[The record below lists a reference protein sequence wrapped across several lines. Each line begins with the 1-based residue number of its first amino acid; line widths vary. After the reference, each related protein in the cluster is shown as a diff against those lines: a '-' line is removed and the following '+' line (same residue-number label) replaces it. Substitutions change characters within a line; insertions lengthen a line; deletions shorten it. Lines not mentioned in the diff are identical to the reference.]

1 MNYSEIPNSSKRT
14 KKVFIKYHKKEGK
27 IAHTKIKVGEFVF
40 DSKLEAERYEYLR
53 TMEKA
58 GLITDLRPH
67 PKFELQG
74 AFRDS
79 DGVAQRAIT
88 YIADFSYTQSGAQIV
103 EDVKSP
109 FTAKD
114 SVFKIKMKMFKR
126 IYPHIKFKVVMY
138 KKSQGG
144 WYAE

>member
-1 MNYSEIPNSSKRT
+1 M
-14 KKVFIKYHKKEGK
+14 FIKYHKKAEGK
-27 IAHTKIKVGEFVF
+27 IAHKKVKVGEFVF

-53 TMEKA
+53 IMEKA

-67 PKFELQG
+67 PKFELQS

-79 DGVAQRAIT
+79 EGVAQRAIT
-88 YIADFSYTQSGAQIV
+88 YIADFSYTQNGAQIV

-126 IYPHIKFKVVMY
+126 IYPSYKFKVVMF

-144 WYAE
+144 WCFE

>member
-1 MNYSEIPNSSKRT
+1 M
-14 KKVFIKYHKKEGK
+14 FIKYHKKTEGK
-27 IAHTKIKVGEFVF
+27 IAHKKVKVGEFVF

-58 GLITDLRPH
+58 GLITELRPH
-67 PKFELQG
+67 PRFELQS

-79 DGVAQRAIT
+79 EGVAQRAIT
-88 YIADFSYTQSGAQIV
+88 YIADFSYMQNGEMIV

-126 IYPHIKFKVVMY
+126 IYPSYKFKVVMY

-144 WYAE
+144 WYVE